1 MRTSSFDLTAGDGQ
15 LLAEQVD
22 PGVLGEGVHV
32 VDAQDLD
39 NATNHAVEEEAE
51 RPGVAGSPF
60 RSWLVKPRNELL
72 DLSRRARHRH
82 RLDLRHGVRDIRRAA
97 PS

>member
-1 MRTSSFDLTAGDGQ
+1 MRSSSFDLTAGDGQ

-39 NATNHAVEEEAE
+39 DATNDAVEEAE
-51 RPGVAGSPF
+51 RHGVAKVPF
-60 RSWLVKPRNELL
+60 QSWLVKLRIELL

-82 RLDLRHGVRDIRRAA
+82 RHGFRDQTCG
-97 PS
+97 SQLK

>member
-1 MRTSSFDLTAGDGQ
+1 MRSSSFDLTAEDGQ

-39 NATNHAVEEEAE
+39 NATNHAV
-51 RPGVAGSPF
+51 G
-60 RSWLVKPRNELL
+60 RS
-72 DLSRRARHRH
+72 
-82 RLDLRHGVRDIRRAA
+82 
-97 PS
+97 

>member
-1 MRTSSFDLTAGDGQ
+1 MRTSSFDLTAEDGQ

-39 NATNHAVEEEAE
+39 NATNDAVEKKLSATAW
-51 RPGVAGSPF
+51 RNR
-60 RSWLVKPRNELL
+60 RSDR
-72 DLSRRARHRH
+72 
-82 RLDLRHGVRDIRRAA
+82 G
-97 PS
+97 